1 MEKPIENERQK
12 RRQNFNFSLTREIAS
27 VWNLFRDYRDTPARW
42 ISRDDT
48 IPIPTANQPTEDE
61 GEGGEGGGRGVTE
74 TEELQ
79 KAYLATSSGKEE
91 EEEAEALPV
100 VPAAC
105 DRARC
110 RHNKGERFKQ

>member
-1 MEKPIENERQK
+1 MKSAQR
-12 RRQNFNFSLTREIAS
+12 SSSGL
-27 VWNLFRDYRDTPARW
+27 WARK

-48 IPIPTANQPTEDE
+48 IPMPTANQPTEDE
-61 GEGGEGGGRGVTE
+61 EESGEARRDRAKG
-74 TEELQ
+74 LQ
-79 KAYLATSSGKEE
+79 KAYLATSGKEEEE

-105 DRARC
+105 DRTHC